1 VFPLVAVNTPFPDPI
16 FVTRPSLPP
25 LDSVHRLLE
34 DVWSSANL
42 TNNGP
47 LVTELE
53 ERLCSY
59 LNVPHISLVA
69 NGSLGLV
76 LALKALRLSGE
87 VITTPFT
94 FVATTQALTWNNL
107 TPVFADI
114 EDSTFALSPSSVV
127 ERITNRTTAIL
138 ATHCYGNPC
147 NIEAL
152 EEIAD
157 SYNLKIIYDAAH
169 AFGVDCHCGS
179 LLSHGDFSVLSFHAT
194 KVFNTFE
201 GGAIISKTLDDK
213 RRIDKLRNFGFVD
226 QEEVSLEGINAKMSE
241 FSAAVG
247 ICQLSKI
254 ESDIKKRRSIAELY
268 HDLLGKNDSL
278 KLPDFRCAFK
288 HNYAYYP
295 ILVAKHAKLSRDAL
309 AESLRNHNV
318 FCRKYFYPLVSDFQL
333 FRDNVDEGS
342 SRLPVATDKSRSVLC
357 LPIYPDLDLFIVSKV
372 CSIIN
377 EVLSW

>member
-1 VFPLVAVNTPFPDPI
+1 MNTPFPDPI

-25 LDSVHRLLE
+25 LESVHNLLE
-34 DVWSSANL
+34 DVWASANL

-114 EDSTFALSPSSVV
+114 DDPSFNISPESVV
-127 ERITNRTTAIL
+127 ERITTRTTAIL

-147 NIEAL
+147 NVEAL

-157 SYNLKIIYDAAH
+157 SYNQKIIYDAAH
-169 AFGVDCHCGS
+169 AFGV
-179 LLSHGDFSVLSFHAT
+179 
-194 KVFNTFE
+194 
-201 GGAIISKTLDDK
+201 
-213 RRIDKLRNFGFVD
+213 
-226 QEEVSLEGINAKMSE
+226 
-241 FSAAVG
+241 
-247 ICQLSKI
+247 
-254 ESDIKKRRSIAELY
+254 
-268 HDLLGKNDSL
+268 
-278 KLPDFRCAFK
+278 
-288 HNYAYYP
+288 
-295 ILVAKHAKLSRDAL
+295 
-309 AESLRNHNV
+309 
-318 FCRKYFYPLVSDFQL
+318 
-333 FRDNVDEGS
+333 
-342 SRLPVATDKSRSVLC
+342 VATVAHSSVMV
-357 LPIYPDLDLFIVSKV
+357 IF
-372 CSIIN
+372 
-377 EVLSW
+377 LS